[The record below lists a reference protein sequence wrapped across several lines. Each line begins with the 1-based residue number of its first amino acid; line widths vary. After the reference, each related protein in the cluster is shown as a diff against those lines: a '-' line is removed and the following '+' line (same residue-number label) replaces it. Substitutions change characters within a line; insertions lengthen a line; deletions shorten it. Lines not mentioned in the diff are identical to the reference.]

1 MLDKLSKVYCLSIYI
16 DNSRN
21 KRRYVRYSVIEMLL
35 YLVFMLLQIRFIQNV
50 LNNKPVIWYSE
61 YNQ

>member
-50 LNNKPVIWYSE
+50 LNN
-61 YNQ
+61 